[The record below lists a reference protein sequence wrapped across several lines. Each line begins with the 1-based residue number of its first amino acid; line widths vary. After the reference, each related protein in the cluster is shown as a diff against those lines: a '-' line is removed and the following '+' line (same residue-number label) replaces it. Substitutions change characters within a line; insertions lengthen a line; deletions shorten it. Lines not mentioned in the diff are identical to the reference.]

1 MGLVRGHLHV
11 GIELYKNQYF
21 DNAKRHMKHPK
32 SELYSAMIPTF
43 EAKNADGF
51 ASELEDLALTV
62 ESDKDLNLV
71 LSKYEIL
78 LNAITENEKIVDIE
92 SNTFDKKV
100 ELVETLLEI
109 AAEEYAIGIVN
120 GNVKNKFE
128 YQDALGFTIVA
139 KNILN
144 ETKSLNSSESIKRDK
159 IIEIINSLMPLWPS
173 LVPIEKISGDANL
186 ILEAVSQ
193 IKSI

>member
-11 GIELYKNQYF
+11 GIELYKNQSS
-21 DNAKRHMKHPK
+21 DNAKTHMKPPK

>member
-92 SNTFDKKV
+92 SNTFGKKV
-100 ELVETLLEI
+100 KLVETLLEI
-109 AAEEYAIGIVN
+109 AAEDYAIGIVN

>member
-92 SNTFDKKV
+92 SNTFGKKV
-100 ELVETLLEI
+100 KLVETLLELL
-109 AAEEYAIGIVN
+109 
-120 GNVKNKFE
+120 
-128 YQDALGFTIVA
+128 Q
-139 KNILN
+139 
-144 ETKSLNSSESIKRDK
+144 KS
-159 IIEIINSLMPLWPS
+159 MQ
-173 LVPIEKISGDANL
+173 
-186 ILEAVSQ
+186 LEL
-193 IKSI
+193 

>member
-78 LNAITENEKIVDIE
+78 LNAITENEKIVDTEKLIKE
-92 SNTFDKKV
+92 N
-100 ELVETLLEI
+100 E
-109 AAEEYAIGIVN
+109 VN
-120 GNVKNKFE
+120 IKTGFRPLGYPKNKK
-128 YQDALGFTIVA
+128 GFA
-139 KNILN
+139 GYYLR
-144 ETKSLNSSESIKRDK
+144 EKSDDVKSF
-159 IIEIINSLMPLWPS
+159 
-173 LVPIEKISGDANL
+173 
-186 ILEAVSQ
+186 
-193 IKSI
+193 KSINTIYSVKEVGESFPNLNHLKSRY